1 MSEKENSNM
10 IEIEVTNDLWN
21 RFYSVHS
28 LVIIGSKEPDGSF
41 NMAPKHMAMPMGF
54 SNYFG
59 FIGTPRKSTY
69 QNVEREKVFTVSYPR
84 PDQIIISSLTAS
96 RREKDDSKPILDKI
110 PMVDAQKIEGK
121 FLENSYFNLEC
132 KLSEIMGK
140 FGEWEFIV
148 GEIVA
153 AYVNEDA
160 MRKETNDFDGTEL
173 VYKSPILAYLHP
185 DRFSKI
191 KKSNAF
197 PFPEDFKR

>member
-1 MSEKENSNM
+1 MGDNKDSNM
-10 IEIEVTNDLWN
+10 IKITVDEDMWN
-21 RFYSVHS
+21 RLYTVHS

-69 QNVEREKVFTVSYPR
+69 RNVEREKVFTVSFPR
-84 PDQIIISSLTAS
+84 PDQVIISSLSAS
-96 RREKDDSKPILDKI
+96 RREDDDSKPILKKI
-110 PMVDAQKIEGK
+110 PMTEAVEVEGK
-121 FLENSYFNLEC
+121 FLENSYLNLEC
-132 KLSEIMGK
+132 KLSQFLGK
-140 FGEWEFIV
+140 FGEWELVI

-160 MRKETNDFDGTEL
+160 MRKESKNFDGGQL
-173 VYKSPILAYLHP
+173 VYDSPLLAYLHP

-191 KKSNAF
+191 QKSNAF
-197 PFPEDFKR
+197 PFPENFKR

>member
-1 MSEKENSNM
+1 MGDNSSSNM
-10 IEIEVTNDLWN
+10 IKIAVDEEMWN
-21 RFYSVHS
+21 RLYTVHS

-69 QNVEREKVFTVSYPR
+69 RNVEREKAFTVSFPR
-84 PDQIIISSLTAS
+84 PDQVVISSLSAS
-96 RREKDDSKPILDKI
+96 RREQDDSKPILNKI
-110 PMVDAQKIEGK
+110 PMTDATEIEGK

-132 KLSEIMGK
+132 KLSQFLGK
-140 FGEWEFIV
+140 FGEWELVI

-160 MRKETNDFDGTEL
+160 LRNESKNFDGAQL
-173 VYKSPILAYLHP
+173 VYDSPLLAYLHP

>member
-1 MSEKENSNM
+1 MSESKSSNM
-10 IEIEVTNDLWN
+10 IKISVEEEMWN
-21 RFYSVHS
+21 RIYTVHS

-69 QNVEREKVFTVSYPR
+69 RNVKREKVFTVSYPR
-84 PDQIIISSLTAS
+84 PDQVVISSLSAS
-96 RREKDDSKPILDKI
+96 RREKDDSKPILKKI
-110 PMVDAQKIEGK
+110 PMSDAHEIEGK

-132 KLSEIMGK
+132 RLSEFLGK
-140 FGEWEFIV
+140 FGEWELVI
-148 GEIVA
+148 GEVVA
-153 AYVNEDA
+153 AYVNEEA
-160 MRKETNDFDGTEL
+160 IRKDHKNFDGSQL
-173 VYKSPILAYLHP
+173 VYDSPLLAYLHP

>member
-1 MSEKENSNM
+1 MSKKENSNM
-10 IEIEVTNDLWN
+10 IEIEVNNDLWN

-69 QNVEREKVFTVSYPR
+69 QNVKREKVFTVSYPR
-84 PDQIIISSLTAS
+84 PDQVIISSLTAS
-96 RREKDDSKPILDKI
+96 RREKDDSKPILDKV

-121 FLENSYFNLEC
+121 FLKNSYFNLEC

-160 MRKETNDFDGTEL
+160 MRKEANDFDGTEL

-197 PFPEDFKR
+197 PFPGDFKR

>member
-1 MSEKENSNM
+1 M
-10 IEIEVTNDLWN
+10 IKISVDEEMWN
-21 RFYSVHS
+21 RIYTVHS

-54 SNYFG
+54 SKYFG

-69 QNVEREKVFTVSYPR
+69 RNVEREKVFTVSFPR
-84 PDQIIISSLTAS
+84 PDQVVISSLSAS
-96 RREKDDSKPILDKI
+96 RREKDDSKPILKKI
-110 PMVDAQKIEGK
+110 PMTDATEIEGK

-132 KLSEIMGK
+132 KLSQFLGK
-140 FGEWEFIV
+140 FGEWELVI
-148 GEIVA
+148 GEVVA

-160 MRKETNDFDGTEL
+160 IRRESKNFDGAQL
-173 VYKSPILAYLHP
+173 VYDSPLLAYLHP

-191 KKSNAF
+191 RKSNAF

>member
-1 MSEKENSNM
+1 MSDSKSSKM
-10 IEIEVTNDLWN
+10 IEINVDNEMWN
-21 RFYSVHS
+21 RIYTVHS
-28 LVIIGSKEPDGSF
+28 LVIVGSKEPDGTF

-84 PDQIIISSLTAS
+84 PDQVIISSLTAS
-96 RREKDDSKPILDKI
+96 RREKDDSKPILKKI
-110 PMVDAQKIEGK
+110 PTVDATQIEGK

-132 KLSEIMGK
+132 KLSQFLGK
-140 FGEWEFIV
+140 FGEWELVI

-160 MRKETNDFDGTEL
+160 IRKKNEDFDGAEL
-173 VYKSPILAYLHP
+173 VYDSPILAYLHP

-197 PFPEDFKR
+197 PFPGDFKR